1 MPQTP
6 KWIRSSFI
14 LLSMVMLL
22 ATYLFQRTNWV
33 ALFLPSADFH
43 PYVVFILN
51 KTCRLVV
58 NDLAC
63 FLLIFALFQDKRYLK
78 LAWWLFLFELLIL
91 LPVYFIIKLTLEGDS
106 EISSPLLS
114 QVHRLI
120 VNPMLMILLMLGF
133 FYQRSKNNT

>member
-1 MPQTP
+1 
-6 KWIRSSFI
+6 
-14 LLSMVMLL
+14 LL
-22 ATYLFQRTNWV
+22 
-33 ALFLPSADFH
+33 LPSAHFH

-63 FLLIFALFQDKRYLK
+63 FLLILALFQDRRYLK
-78 LAWWLFLFELLIL
+78 LAWWLFLFELLVL
-91 LPVYFIIKLTLEGDS
+91 LPIYFAVKLTLEGDS

-120 VNPMLMILLMLGF
+120 VNPMLMILLMAGF
-133 FYQRSKNNT
+133 FYQRSRKNT